1 MQKINVPGVG
11 PVNFP
16 DDMSDEDITRA
27 IETEII
33 PGYQPSVEPAAPVE
47 EKGGFWDAGSA
58 GIDLLQGSLASARQG
73 FNRIVGDDEEADSL
87 QAYIDQQAAEREE
100 ALPGGPQMFT
110 EAKTAGDYWDAF
122 KEGAGYSLPLSGPAL
137 IGGMIGGAKYGA
149 GLGSFFGPA
158 GAFLGGI
165 GGTVIGGII
174 AGTIPFYGLNRE
186 RQKEVLGEVQ
196 SEAKALGAA
205 IPQAGMDALLS
216 KIIPGIGTG
225 WTGNILTRTLKGT
238 GAGATTEAPTE
249 MLQQVLERW
258 QAGLDLDSEDAIAEY
273 KEAVIAG
280 FALGAGFGGATGPFN
295 TPRAEQD
302 AGDAPPSP
310 ERSFLEQR
318 AKERRDQYD
327 QRQQEKEAARTQAEE
342 GAVQAE
348 EADAVVAEEA
358 EAAAA
363 QERGRITPEGY
374 IGPEGQLPAPPP
386 PPKWSP
392 EPVLTEEAEAEVAAA
407 PKSLFDISYLP
418 ESQQAEVVEERA
430 KMAADGQRKKILAD
444 PSEPVFEAAD
454 LGSYG
459 AQVANYFAIR
469 QPGKTTYSVQDLR
482 DAGIHKG
489 ALDLIASQK
498 DGAPQRYGIE
508 ADENYINFGK
518 ALAKA
523 KGYGTSSQPWKR
535 LVKQF
540 TGKDSSQ
547 SLNVSDLKS
556 LVEGIQS
563 LPNNN
568 AESRAA
574 KKADREQVEAADRDA
589 LFEDSYS
596 KAMSFLKTAQIADK
610 AALTASPQEGGLG
623 LPSGEAQKLL
633 DAGVNRGDLREMGV
647 DRLNEQTQ
655 YAFNDKTGTPREIST
670 PQEPQEGQTQ
680 QLRVKEIGVRK
691 GPYDEGGD
699 GWTFEIDGTPGPMF
713 ETRDAAKAAGEKTAK
728 ARGARAPIPFRGRRE
743 FAVVQDVLDAD
754 GQRASTAPVQTFPSF
769 EEALGYAEQQGIDI
783 DESTIADAEARRA
796 AALDAAPEPEPAPE
810 KTVEQRKQEIRAR
823 IEQNR
828 ETNREARLRMEALN
842 KVDGGLTIPRTEMGE
857 IRSALT
863 ARLQELN
870 IPNVKI
876 IAQNFINDGSNIEF
890 GGKFE
895 NGTIFL
901 SLHAFRTGDRNEV
914 DMNKLIGTLN
924 HEVIHA
930 LKENGIITAKQW
942 DALIRASKKQKTDGV
957 TFWQREIDRQAIFAR
972 DDAAAGIVR
981 SPEEQARLDEG
992 GDIFME
998 EVVAEMFR
1006 IWAANDGKF
1015 PGTPASIFR
1024 KILNFIEALGNA
1036 FRGRGYMTADSV
1048 FKGIDTGAAGR
1059 QAPRTAPVTG
1069 SLEDVGY
1076 DEFTMDEYQ
1085 PGRMSRTDQQMY
1097 EFKIRRVGK
1106 DSVTRRVI
1114 ATSPQEAR
1122 RKAIEQMKRTK
1133 KGFEVVDIK
1142 LWSSLAEEVRKDF
1155 DAKLPDEAKNGN
1167 RYSRRMVADM
1177 TNVESQAEFDAW
1189 FEGAELQDKNGNPI
1203 ILYRGTRGSVT
1214 DETGRAVPSPE
1225 IRINDQGMSFFSF
1238 DPKFTEMFSQ
1248 PEFEPDPVPE
1258 GKIGAPPPYIRL
1270 DGDLEVEL
1278 PRTIPV
1284 IINSKKLFNPDTEAQ
1299 WKQLREYADDKEAFD
1314 AAKAAYDAQVREQQE
1329 YGEPKDTWYR
1339 IENAPSIMDAIRK
1352 SPFDS
1357 LFLWEDGYRNVAVF
1371 DAKQVKSVF
1380 NKFEPGAA
1388 SSSRYSRV
1396 PSKMVDFIR
1405 QNPDGFTLEV
1415 DGETVPQKGF
1425 VLAPVKQTEIILNSE
1440 DINES
1445 TADRLYE
1452 VIDALSLAQG
1462 EKAIAGGWLKG
1473 GQYWLDASKVYDNY
1487 EDAVYIAEAGDQ
1499 IGFFDLGELNVIDT
1513 QEAVRQL
1520 KESGVY
1526 DDRRFDDARRAGERL
1541 AQRFAEE
1548 RTDLRRK
1555 SARETLEAGERL
1567 RSLQLARPFEN
1578 RRAGEAELGAAQ
1590 EAFAPLEGIEP
1601 GALGPNLE
1609 LRKVA
1614 EDYAASVGL
1623 PYTRQKVY
1631 APVDPREGEAVA
1643 AAYDNMK
1650 HAPENPAVQKSF
1662 RDMIDQTLA
1671 QYQFLKDAGY
1681 KFYFMDPNNDPYNGV
1696 PRQALEELLV
1706 NRTMAVFPTS
1716 AGYGDEIGASSSD
1729 NPLLEM
1735 TNEYLPD
1742 QDGKLIQATANDIFR
1757 IVHDALGHGPEG
1769 TAFRG
1774 RGEDN
1779 AWIHHSRLYYGDALR
1794 AMTSETR
1801 GQNSWLNYG
1810 PYGEKNK
1817 TASVENTVFAE
1828 QKIGLMP
1835 DWTLRKASRFSR
1847 ISPRNPT
1854 AVSRTEDPAGGRLQI
1869 GASHVLD
1876 NDSKN
1881 REKIVQILKTYPG
1894 FKTTKRN
1901 PEAVVEEFKNF
1912 VKDNLLFIFDNVP
1925 PETRKR
1931 SKLWYEGARKIV
1943 DDWSAKYNLPP
1954 AQIAA
1959 VLAALSPQKDWY
1971 QNVSLAE
1978 RVLDI
1983 HTQFTRGNTK
1993 AWMPPAEMLQRG
2005 EQLYL
2010 MNDKGKPKTDKM
2022 SVQRRGYIK
2031 GILSKPYMDIKHDDP
2046 AVQRDMQAI
2055 WVRTYDQTY
2064 NNRGY
2069 RTVTPEGLFV
2079 GEPAGVAA
2087 WGSNSELGKAL
2098 GVLSGGD
2105 LNAISDMMGLQHKV
2119 RSFFNNII
2127 DPNSL
2132 DGDVTIDTHAVAAAL
2147 LRALSQSSK
2156 EVAQA
2161 FGSSLDKDKQP
2172 SDWLSPPGSTV
2183 TGAKGLYGI
2192 YADAYREAAAARG
2205 VLPREM
2211 QSITWE
2217 AIRGLFPKKWKQPEN
2232 VKAIDNIW
2240 REYEAGDIGL
2250 GDARQKIIQTAG
2262 NIDEPTWKR
2271 DELPSTAGAEGVAS
2285 SSYAGELSGGGVSGR
2300 YSRGLRSDGRGGPSG
2315 APQGPGLVQAPNGTT
2330 SFGGFVLPGSSKV
2343 APVQMNS
2350 GAVNH
2355 IKKAR
2360 FHNNS
2365 DAEDFSHLENFIK
2378 YSPVGNMR
2386 QVGVLLEEML
2396 KAYQANPNAREFK
2409 VKRSPDRDSR
2419 YVLEWYSPAFKT
2431 RNKTVRLV
2439 LEAKP
2444 TPVGTVMD
2452 VVTFFL
2458 DIPTY
2463 SMNGPREQ
2471 KYSRVPNGGPQAI
2484 NDGFADQAFADA
2496 EGIVGRF
2503 IKKVG
2508 RSATARE
2515 IRERL
2520 QDKYIEVQEWLTNYH
2535 DQLKLQGKTMTDR
2548 ENFFMQENNMH
2559 GQRGNMQSHQKLN
2572 VYAPIMKRI
2581 GEMGVTMEDLGQYMF
2596 AMNAEEKN
2604 AYIESIGG
2612 RPGGSGVLDAAKYK
2626 ADTLKKFQDAG
2637 TLSNIQ
2643 AAATLARKIIENTN
2657 EIYLRAGLISPEQK
2671 AAGDAAMPNY
2681 VPSRGKVENDLD
2693 PDVMSIG
2700 GSAHG
2705 KGYNVRGAENMRLT
2719 GREDIP
2725 PLDEIMTN
2733 IVAQNIN
2740 AINRA
2745 YKNKVARS
2753 FYELAKSNPN
2763 DPTIQIIDET
2773 NKRDYFVEVANVN
2786 GKIIKRVDPRWKD
2799 HPEMFW
2805 VKVRGQDVGIHFPGS
2820 ERMVRAL
2827 RHADTPTN
2835 IGPVYKFLLGFNRYL
2850 ASVNTSWN
2858 PDFILS
2864 NLLKDMQQAGIV
2876 SNQVGGKFI
2885 AAKILKDVP
2894 AAILGVREV
2903 LRGGTTNSEFAKEF
2917 ADMRRAGGT
2926 TEYLGVTDM
2935 DLTSKKLKQE
2945 LEEFSGGGV
2954 GKSRKVLRSVVNFIE
2969 DYNRVA
2975 ENATR
2980 LAAYVNAKKMG
2991 ATKDQAAYLAKNLTV
3006 NFDRGGTYKA
3016 QANALFLFYNAALQG
3031 SHVILNSVARSKK
3044 VQGVM
3049 AGVIGA
3055 GFTSDLVNA
3064 MFFSEEDDD
3073 GILLYDKLPD
3083 YVLQSRMVFM
3093 GNKSDAAE
3101 PYFGIPMPYGFNAFF
3116 NLGRVMSKLTRGGYN
3131 NSWDAAGDAAYPMI
3145 DAFNPLG
3152 GTNSFLN
3159 FVSPTILD
3167 LGVDLESN
3175 KDFAGRD
3182 IVPESGNPFAKYEQ
3196 PDSQKYWNS
3205 TAKPFVGMASFMNSL
3220 FGGSEWEKGPLD
3232 YSPEQIEYV
3241 YDYALGGAGKF
3252 ALRVAQ
3258 LPGTVNNIIA
3268 DDWAE
3273 VRVNQI
3279 PFVRNFMGNVGN
3291 QEDVQLYIE
3300 NSTDVMTQLNKL
3312 DGLKELKRPEL
3323 VRQHLAEKGDEIRLA
3338 KYFTN
3343 VDKQLRKIRNMEK
3356 QLRAH
3361 EGLSDEMKKKQLRKY
3376 RDMKMSLMENAN
3388 GLYKSM
3394 KDRD

>member
-1 MQKINVPGVG
+1 MQQINVPGVG

-110 EAKTAGDYWDAF
+110 EAETAGDYWDAF

-158 GAFLGGI
+158 GAILGGI

-216 KIIPGIGTG
+216 KIIPGIGKG

-238 GAGATTEAPTE
+238 GAGAATEAPTE

-273 KEAVIAG
+273 KEALIAG
-280 FALGAGFGGATGPFN
+280 GALGAGFGGATGPFN

-348 EADAVVAEEA
+348 EADAVVAKEA

-374 IGPEGQLPAPPP
+374 IGPEGQLPAPLP

-407 PKSLFDISYLP
+407 PESLFDISYLP
-418 ESQQAEVVEERA
+418 ESQQVEVVEERA

-459 AQVANYFAIR
+459 AQVANYFAPR

-535 LVKQF
+535 FVKQF

-633 DAGVNRGDLREMGV
+633 DAGVNRGDLRKMGV
-647 DRLNEQTQ
+647 NRLKEQTQ

-713 ETRDAAKAAGEKTAK
+713 ETKEAAEKAGKETAA
-728 ARGARAPIPFRGRRE
+728 ARGARDPIPFRGRRE

-876 IAQNFINDGSNIEF
+876 IAQNFINDGSKIEF

-957 TFWQREIDRQAIFAR
+957 TFWQREIDRQIEFKR
-972 DDAAAGIVR
+972 QDDAAGIVR
-981 SPEEQARLDEG
+981 TPKQQAELDEG
-992 GDIFME
+992 GEVFVE

-1024 KILNFIEALGNA
+1024 KMLNFIEALGNA

-1069 SLEDVGY
+1069 SLEDVEY
-1076 DEFTMDEYQ
+1076 DEFTMDEYE

-1106 DSVTRRVI
+1106 DSVTRRVM

-1133 KGFEVVDIK
+1133 EGFEVVDIK
-1142 LWSSLAEEVRKDF
+1142 PWSSLAEEVRKDF

-1258 GKIGAPPPYIRL
+1258 GEIGAPPPYIRL

-1314 AAKAAYDAQVREQQE
+1314 AAKADYDAQVREQQE

-1388 SSSRYSRV
+1388 SSSRYSRTSS
-1396 PSKMVDFIR
+1396 PLAQFI
-1405 QNPDGFTLEV
+1405 QDNPEGFTVSV
-1415 DGETVPQKGF
+1415 DGQTVPQSGF
-1425 VLAPVKQTEIILNSE
+1425 VVAPLKQTEVILDAETVRSGNMTDLVDMVE
-1440 DINES
+1440 DLQQV
-1445 TADRLYE
+1445 TGQ
-1452 VIDALSLAQG
+1452 DAY
-1462 EKAIAGGWLKG
+1462 AGGWLNEEDGK
-1473 GQYWLDASKVYDNY
+1473 YYLDAVSVIENYD
-1487 EDAVYIAEAGDQ
+1487 EAVYTALSGDQ
-1499 IGFFDLGELNVIDT
+1499 IGLFNLDTFEVIDT
-1513 QEAVRQL
+1513 
-1520 KESGVY
+1520 
-1526 DDRRFDDARRAGERL
+1526 
-1541 AQRFAEE
+1541 
-1548 RTDLRRK
+1548 
-1555 SARETLEAGERL
+1555 
-1567 RSLQLARPFEN
+1567 
-1578 RRAGEAELGAAQ
+1578 
-1590 EAFAPLEGIEP
+1590 
-1601 GALGPNLE
+1601 
-1609 LRKVA
+1609 
-1614 EDYAASVGL
+1614 
-1623 PYTRQKVY
+1623 
-1631 APVDPREGEAVA
+1631 GEAVNA
-1643 AAYDNMK
+1643 LKENGTYSPEREYDARAKNQELGRRFEK
-1650 HAPENPAVQKSF
+1650 KRAE
-1662 RDMIDQTLA
+1662 R
-1671 QYQFLKDAGY
+1671 AG
-1681 KFYFMDPNNDPYNGV
+1681 G
-1696 PRQALEELLV
+1696 
-1706 NRTMAVFPTS
+1706 
-1716 AGYGDEIGASSSD
+1716 GGG
-1729 NPLLEM
+1729 
-1735 TNEYLPD
+1735 
-1742 QDGKLIQATANDIFR
+1742 
-1757 IVHDALGHGPEG
+1757 EG
-1769 TAFRG
+1769 
-1774 RGEDN
+1774 N
-1779 AWIHHSRLYYGDALR
+1779 
-1794 AMTSETR
+1794 
-1801 GQNSWLNYG
+1801 
-1810 PYGEKNK
+1810 
-1817 TASVENTVFAE
+1817 
-1828 QKIGLMP
+1828 
-1835 DWTLRKASRFSR
+1835 RFSR

-1876 NDSKN
+1876 NDPKN

-1954 AQIAA
+1954 EQIAA

-2031 GILSKPYMDIKHDDP
+2031 EILSKPYMDIKHDDP

-2087 WGSNSELGKAL
+2087 WGSNSEIGKAL

-2161 FGSSLDKDKQP
+2161 FGSSLDKDKQL
-2172 SDWLSPPGSTV
+2172 SDWISPPGSTV

-2240 REYEAGDIGL
+2240 REYEAGGIGL

-2262 NIDEPTWKR
+2262 KIDEPTWKR

-2355 IKKAR
+2355 IKKVR

-2431 RNKTVRLV
+2431 RNKTARLV

-2876 SNQVGGKFI
+2876 SNQVGGKGI
-2885 AAKILKDVP
+2885 AAKIIMDVP

-3031 SHVILNSVARSKK
+3031 SHVIFNSVARSKK

-3083 YVLQSRMVFM
+3083 HVLQSRMVFM
-3093 GNKSDAAE
+3093 GDKSDAAE

-3258 LPGTVNNIIA
+3258 LPGTVSNIIA

-3356 QLRAH
+3356 QVRAH